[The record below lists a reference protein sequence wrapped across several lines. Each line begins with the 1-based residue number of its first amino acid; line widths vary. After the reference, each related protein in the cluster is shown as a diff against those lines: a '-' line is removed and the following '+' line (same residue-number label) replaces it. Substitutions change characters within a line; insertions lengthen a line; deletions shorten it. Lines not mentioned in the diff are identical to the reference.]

1 MNTIHPTKSFR
12 SVQPRYVAMFSCTG
26 PACEDNCCTG
36 WNVHIDKKTFNT
48 YRQAKNPELS
58 ERLSKQ
64 VKRVRSLKSDAQ
76 YARIEMDP
84 VTKACPF
91 MEQKLCSIQREMG
104 EDKLSDTCSTYP
116 RNSRLIAGQH
126 ELALTLSCPEAARLA
141 LLKEDAMDFVEDA
154 VRLRPNVISATR
166 TLHGLT
172 PEMMS
177 SIRIFALQ
185 FMRTSGLVLWQKLA
199 LLGVFCE
206 QLTQT
211 LKTSGHSRIPAMLE
225 NIQGMVSNGLIVDA
239 LSEMQPDYA
248 SQAKVFSSLWQLK
261 IKGRL
266 SLQQEMVQKAV
277 ALGLGADPLTNEVSE
292 EQLIEKYISGV
303 GNLHTAMIN
312 VPFLLENYVI
322 NEMFNE
328 VFPFGAVTP
337 DEHFQKLVTRLGLIR
352 LMLAAQ
358 CNDSKNLPP
367 PEQMAKTIQVF
378 CRLYQHDTNFSN
390 TVNNALKTS
399 GWNNL
404 NKIFKFIRV

>member
-1 MNTIHPTKSFR
+1 MNTIHPTKSVR
-12 SVQPRYVAMFSCTG
+12 TVQPRYVAMFSCTG

-48 YRQAKNPELS
+48 YRQAKNPELT
-58 ERLSKQ
+58 ERLSTQ
-64 VKRVRSLKSDAQ
+64 VKRVRSLKNDAQ

-104 EDKLSDTCSTYP
+104 EDKLSDTCATYP

-126 ELALTLSCPEAARLA
+126 ELSLTLSCPEAARLA
-141 LLKEDAMDFVEDA
+141 LLKADAMDFVEDA
-154 VRLRPNVISATR
+154 VRLRPNVISAGR

-172 PEMMS
+172 MEMMS

-185 FMRTSGLVLWQKLA
+185 LMRASDLVLWQKLA

-211 LKTSGHSRIPAMLE
+211 LKTSGHSRVPAMLE
-225 NIQGMVSNGLIVDA
+225 NINDMVSNGLIVDA

-248 SQAKVFSSLWQLK
+248 SQARVFSRLWQLK
-261 IKGRL
+261 INGKL
-266 SLQQEMVQKAV
+266 SPQQEMIQKSV

-292 EQLIEKYISGV
+292 EQLIKKYISGIS
-303 GNLHTAMIN
+303 NLKIAMAN
-312 VPFLLENYVI
+312 APFLLDNYVI

-337 DEHFQKLVTRLGLIR
+337 DLHFQRLVTRLGLIR

-358 CNDSKNLPP
+358 CNDLEKLPL
-367 PEQMAKTIQVF
+367 PEQMAKTVQVF
-378 CRLYQHDTNFSN
+378 CRLYQHDTNFATN
-390 TVNNALKTS
+390 VNNALRLT

-404 NKIFKFIRV
+404 EKIFKFIRV